1 MKTDFYCSILKR
13 KCFYIIQFSFACVD
27 VLIQPYYKIILGFVL
42 IVNLKLLI
50 SYKKKKKHSYRLQ
63 AASYKKRM

>member
-1 MKTDFYCSILKR
+1 M
-13 KCFYIIQFSFACVD
+13 
-27 VLIQPYYKIILGFVL
+27 QPYYKIILGFVL